1 MGEILNN
8 LEHIYQ
14 TIVRTDKINSFMIVN
29 NKNTIVN
36 ENLENSSKDIYRD
49 KLREIFDKARELV
62 GEVVLQL
69 LKYWLDKL
77 TNRLKLN
84 QFQYQSYL

>member
-14 TIVRTDKINSFMIVN
+14 TIVPTDKINRYMIVN

-36 ENLENSSKDIYRD
+36 ENLENSSKDIDRD
-49 KLREIFDKARELV
+49 KLREIFDKASELV

-69 LKYWLDKL
+69 LK
-77 TNRLKLN
+77 R
-84 QFQYQSYL
+84 

>member
-14 TIVRTDKINSFMIVN
+14 IIVPTDKINIYMIVN

-36 ENLENSSKDIYRD
+36 ENLENSSKDIDRD

-69 LKYWLDKL
+69 LKDWSDKL
-77 TNRLKLN
+77 TNRLK
-84 QFQYQSYL
+84 

>member
-14 TIVRTDKINSFMIVN
+14 TIVPTDKINRYMIVN

-36 ENLENSSKDIYRD
+36 ENLENSSKDIDRD
-49 KLREIFDKARELV
+49 KLRER
-62 GEVVLQL
+62 
-69 LKYWLDKL
+69 
-77 TNRLKLN
+77 
-84 QFQYQSYL
+84 YLIRQAS